1 MSRKLLSL
9 LCVLSLAML
18 PISVAESDDELY
30 TFGYGEAAIPA
41 DLTQTHYVAGYN
53 NDYKAT
59 GILDDQYAKACILK
73 DKNGN
78 AIVLVSVDCVALS
91 RGDVKHIRKLLNDFS
106 QETGITRIHVMST
119 HDHAGSDTLGL
130 WGPIGCD
137 GKNKDFM
144 ESLYGACVSAVKDAH
159 ADLREGRLYFGS
171 VRTEHILEDTRLP
184 KVMDEN
190 LYSFRF
196 EPLDGSPQ
204 TRLLNF
210 ASHAESLDG
219 SNTMISADFPGVVA
233 QKLKEEDGSRTL
245 WFPGAIGGLIRTRFI
260 NVVRQTNCRETG
272 GIIADYVLKIDN
284 EVQLTSSIFTHTEEF
299 SVPCDNPLF
308 VTMKMLGVLG
318 EECTTRGTQVTI
330 DTEMTYLKIG
340 EKQILLIPGEL
351 FPELAYGDDSNLKV
365 AAPEKKLPTLCSLF
379 GDDLLI
385 FGLAN
390 DEIGYIVA
398 PENFVLS
405 EKKPYM
411 DTTIDINGENHYEET
426 NSAGPLTA
434 QRIYETAALI
444 RSKLK

>member
-1 MSRKLLSL
+1 MIKKLISL
-9 LCVLSLAML
+9 LCILPLVAMPIALA
-18 PISVAESDDELY
+18 ENEDELF
-30 TFGYGEAAIPA
+30 TFGYGEAAIKA
-41 DLTQTHYVAGYN
+41 DLSQVHYVAGYHN
-53 NDYKAT
+53 EYKAT
-59 GILDDQYAKACILK
+59 GILDDQYAKACILN

-78 AIVLVSVDCVALS
+78 AIVLLSVDCVALS
-91 RGDVKHIRKLLNDFS
+91 RGDVKHIRKLLNGFS
-106 QETGITRIHVMST
+106 RETGITQIQIIST

-144 ESLYGACVSAVKDAH
+144 ESLYNACVSAVRGAY
-159 ADLREGRLYFGS
+159 ADLREGKLYFGS
-171 VRTEHILEDTRLP
+171 IKTENLLEDTRLP

-196 EPLDGSPQ
+196 EPLDGTPQ

-210 ASHAESLDG
+210 ATHAESLDG

-233 QKLKEEDGSRTL
+233 QKLKEEDGCRTL

-260 NVVRQTNCRETG
+260 NVVRQTNCMETG
-272 GIIADYVLKIDN
+272 SIIADYVLKIDN
-284 EVQLTSSIFTHTEEF
+284 EVPLTSSIFTHTEEF
-299 SVPCDNPLF
+299 SLPCDNPLF

-318 EECTTRGTQVTI
+318 EECTTRGLQTYI
-330 DTEMTYLKIG
+330 NTEMTYLKIG

-351 FPELAYGDDSNLKV
+351 FPELAYGDDSNLRV

-411 DTTIDINGENHYEET
+411 DTTTDNNGENHYEET